1 MKKIL
6 FYINTL
12 KYGGAER
19 VMTNLSSQF
28 ADKGFEVLFVT
39 SYPSDGEY
47 ELNKKIKR
55 YNLESG
61 NYPSSKIKRN
71 YIRIKRLRQICR
83 IEKPDV
89 LVAFMAEPNFRAI
102 IATLGLKTKTVI
114 SVRNDPKKEYAGR
127 LMNFVGKYILPMADG
142 CVFQTEDAKKW
153 FPKKLQ
159 NKSTIIFN
167 AVKREFFEAKRN
179 PVGGLVVTC
188 GRLEVQKNHK
198 LLIKAFSN
206 VVRKIPNAKLLIYGD
221 GSLKE
226 TLQQLIDNLGL
237 YDSVKL
243 MGQTSDVVGTLEMA
257 DVFVLPSLYEGMP
270 NALMEAMAVGVPCIS
285 TDCPCGG
292 SRMLLDGKN
301 GVLINNN
308 NLDELSNALN
318 NLLLDNN
325 KKKTISIKCRE
336 TVKEFNSD
344 DIFFEWKEYIEKVVL
359 DEKN

>member
-55 YNLESG
+55 YNLESE

-114 SVRNDPKKEYAGR
+114 SVRNDPQKEYAGR

-142 CVFQTEDAKKW
+142 CVFQTEDAKMW

-188 GRLEVQKNHK
+188 GRLEEQKNHK

-206 VVRKIPNAKLLIYGD
+206 VVRKIPNAKLQIYGD

-226 TLQQLIDNLGL
+226 MLQQLIDSSGL
-237 YDSVKL
+237 HDFVKL
-243 MGQTSDVVGTLEMA
+243 MGQTSDVVEALEKA

-292 SRMLLDGKN
+292 PKMLFESDG
-301 GVLINNN
+301 GILVTNNN
-308 NLDELSNALN
+308 QLELEKAIINVLSYNIKKDALRIHSKQKSEMFSSERIYQSWETF
-318 NLLLDNN
+318 L
-325 KKKTISIKCRE
+325 KTICNR
-336 TVKEFNSD
+336 N
-344 DIFFEWKEYIEKVVL
+344 
-359 DEKN
+359 

>member
-55 YNLESG
+55 YNLESE

-188 GRLEVQKNHK
+188 GRLEVQKNHQ

-237 YDSVKL
+237 CDSVKL

>member
-55 YNLESG
+55 YNLESE
-61 NYPSSKIKRN
+61 NYPCSKIKRN

-114 SVRNDPKKEYAGR
+114 SVRNDPQKEYAGR
-127 LMNFVGKYILPMADG
+127 LMNFVGKYILPKADG

-206 VVRKIPNAKLLIYGD
+206 VVRKISNAKLLIYGD

-270 NALMEAMAVGVPCIS
+270 NALMEAMAVGVPCIA

-344 DIFFEWKEYIEKVVL
+344 DVFFEWKEYIEKVVL